1 MGQRD
6 HGIWDYRQE
15 AEEEEGGGD
24 EDALGEVLIHSSTA

>member
-6 HGIWDYRQE
+6 HGIWDYRQ

-24 EDALGEVLIHSSTA
+24 EDTLGELLIHSSTA